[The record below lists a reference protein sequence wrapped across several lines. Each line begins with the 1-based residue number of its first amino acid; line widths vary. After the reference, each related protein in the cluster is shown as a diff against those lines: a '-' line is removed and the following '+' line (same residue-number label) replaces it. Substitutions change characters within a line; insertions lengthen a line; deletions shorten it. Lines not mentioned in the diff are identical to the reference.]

1 MPECWWG
8 FVVALRWV
16 SMYECTSLGEA
27 QPARTRGFQINR
39 MMMMMMMFDKD
50 AAVDGVGRVG
60 CQSFSPLRSINL
72 WIILAVIASRCT
84 YYQSQ
89 RFKHRFRVLVCKR
102 QKMSLRLL
110 LIKKKL
116 TKLCTVKT
124 VYCNLKASHKVS
136 KSPRNNRLVQRH
148 AMACK
153 GKYRAKLWLCVQS
166 RNIYSCTLGYLFLLL
181 ILCGDVH
188 PNPGPVLPLHRRHP
202 QAESLV
208 VGAWNVRTLLGT
220 TRSHVRPTAIVSRE
234 LSRYNIDVAALS
246 ETRILGETRID
257 EVGGGYTFFLKGKD
271 LGERHYH
278 GVGLA
283 VRTSLLPLLNGKY
296 PHGVNERLMT
306 VNLHLD
312 GCTLTLISAY
322 APTLCSSDEDKE
334 VFYKKLNEII
344 KEAPVANKLLLLGD
358 FNARVGTD
366 YESRDG
372 VLGHHGVG
380 NENTNGT
387 MLLSLCTRHQLT
399 ITNTLFNQEEQFIT
413 TWMHP
418 GSKRWHLIDYVIT
431 RNRDIHDVLHTR
443 AMCGPCAWSDHKLVK
458 CKLALKIKKPV
469 HHSKSKTATKLN
481 VAKLRSKEVNKQL
494 AKWLHDAQ
502 TETTG
507 DGDVETAWSKHKDLT
522 LR

>member
-1 MPECWWG
+1 MDMYKRTFIYVFTL
-8 FVVALRWV
+8 FVCL
-16 SMYECTSLGEA
+16 SLTFQREATFQNPFENLFQNFSKSPPFNCDINCNFSNLWDGSSDFLCFCVPPIIENFYNIQKHTRLEIGESFRENLIPISFLKFFSKYSWHTTA
-27 QPARTRGFQINR
+27 T
-39 MMMMMMMFDKD
+39 
-50 AAVDGVGRVG
+50 VDGVGR
-60 CQSFSPLRSINL
+60 QSFSALRSIIL

-124 VYCNLKASHKVS
+124 VHCNLKASHKVS

-366 YESRDG
+366 HESWDG

-418 GSKRWHLIDYVIT
+418 GSKR
-431 RNRDIHDVLHTR
+431 
-443 AMCGPCAWSDHKLVK
+443 
-458 CKLALKIKKPV
+458 
-469 HHSKSKTATKLN
+469 
-481 VAKLRSKEVNKQL
+481 
-494 AKWLHDAQ
+494 
-502 TETTG
+502 
-507 DGDVETAWSKHKDLT
+507 
-522 LR
+522 